1 MADDQFFPEL
11 VGVTSD
17 PESGTIGYVGG
28 SEQEYAT
35 RTRLWLESAYEE
47 ATYEQSQNE
56 EVKKID
62 KYIEYIMGKQWPSR
76 RPSYRSSPIN
86 NRIWRLLW
94 ELVAIMTDIRP
105 IFQIKATKESYA
117 KPAEMLNK
125 VTRSWWLTSDSDM
138 ALGNIIL
145 YAILT
150 TGYGKLT
157 WNNELRNGQGDLE
170 LQPLGPL
177 DVLPL
182 KPRHTLQSAQAV
194 IYKSV
199 MPLGWFKQKFGAKGA
214 LVQSDPGFSRYA
226 TSPGRPTHI
235 PSMIFDALSPQM
247 QRKIGSPERIQDS
260 AYPTALYREFWIKD
274 WTFNESNA
282 PVTMGRPKSNWCYTV
297 PPGKRLYPRG
307 RLIAM
312 GGRHILY
319 DGPNPYWHGLFPFD
333 VLRMNVVPWQFMGLC
348 YSSDT
353 EVLTKRGWIMFWE
366 AREDDEFATRQ
377 IGTGKFEWQ
386 KAVRFTNRPYTG
398 RMYNFK
404 SRSVDLLVTPEHKM
418 LVNCLPRKLGGNKK
432 RSGETSITAA
442 ELAAF
447 GNHHTAIPQTS
458 TWDAPDIGEK
468 VFRTGHYYN
477 KPVTMSGDDYCAFM
491 GAYLS
496 EGWCDKNCVNICQFE
511 KSKGYEPYRELLAR
525 ILSKEPP
532 RNKHDFYIP
541 RRGLVKFCKQFGLSH
556 EKYIPDDIMNAS
568 TRQIGIFFK
577 FFMLGDGSLRK
588 RTAGKIRSGEEF
600 RQRLSTVSKRLANQ
614 LQEVVQKIGWSA
626 SIVKRTPETGK
637 WKNGRVGKAR
647 PSYDLIV
654 RYSKDMAVKSS
665 IIDYDGTI
673 HCVTVPNGFLYVRR
687 NGRPSWCG
695 NSDLGPLIPLQDIIN
710 NILAGVLDMVK
721 KAVNPGFFGPKN
733 AFTESTWDT
742 IDWSMPGMRIGFN
755 PMTTM
760 KPEFAPAVQL
770 PSFVMQLG
778 MMISK
783 EMDQSSG
790 IAAIT
795 EMLKKKQVPSGE
807 TLDKVKDAQQTP
819 LRLKGRNIEVFLRNL
834 GTQNI
839 SNIFQFYDAE
849 RRFTMLGSAGVT
861 DQDFDWDPGSAV
873 PAGMKPEDFAR
884 SFTFTIEPGSLL
896 NANRIDEA
904 MMFARLRMM
913 GDLDR
918 ATFFKKLDLGLDVGQ
933 VEAGLK
939 REAQQG
945 IPMHPP
951 KGKQAAGAGMP
962 K

>member
-17 PESGTIGYVGG
+17 PESGNTGYVGG
-28 SEQEYAT
+28 SEQEYTT
-35 RTRLWLESAYEE
+35 RTRLWLEAAYEE
-47 ATYEQSQNE
+47 ANYEQSQNE

-105 IFQIKATKESYA
+105 IFEIKPTKQSYQQQS
-117 KPAEMLNK
+117 EMLNK

-138 ALGNIIL
+138 ALANIIL

-157 WNNELRNGQGDLE
+157 WNHELRNGQGDLE

-199 MPLGWFKQKFGAKGA
+199 MPLGWFRQKFGAKGT
-214 LVQSDPGFSRYA
+214 LVQADPGFSRYA
-226 TSPGRPTHI
+226 TAPGRPTHI

-247 QRKIGSPERIQDS
+247 QRKIGNPERIQDS
-260 AYPTALYREFWIKD
+260 AYPTALYREFWIRD

-282 PVTMGRPKSNWCYTV
+282 PVMMGRPKANWSYTV

-307 RLIAM
+307 RLISM

-319 DGPNPYWHGLFPFD
+319 DGPNPYWHGQFPFD
-333 VLRMNVVPWQFMGLC
+333 VLRMNVVPW
-348 YSSDT
+348 S
-353 EVLTKRGWIMFWE
+353 
-366 AREDDEFATRQ
+366 
-377 IGTGKFEWQ
+377 
-386 KAVRFTNRPYTG
+386 
-398 RMYNFK
+398 
-404 SRSVDLLVTPEHKM
+404 
-418 LVNCLPRKLGGNKK
+418 
-432 RSGETSITAA
+432 
-442 ELAAF
+442 
-447 GNHHTAIPQTS
+447 
-458 TWDAPDIGEK
+458 
-468 VFRTGHYYN
+468 
-477 KPVTMSGDDYCAFM
+477 FM
-491 GAYLS
+491 GA
-496 EGWCDKNCVNICQFE
+496 
-511 KSKGYEPYRELLAR
+511 
-525 ILSKEPP
+525 
-532 RNKHDFYIP
+532 
-541 RRGLVKFCKQFGLSH
+541 
-556 EKYIPDDIMNAS
+556 
-568 TRQIGIFFK
+568 
-577 FFMLGDGSLRK
+577 
-588 RTAGKIRSGEEF
+588 
-600 RQRLSTVSKRLANQ
+600 
-614 LQEVVQKIGWSA
+614 
-626 SIVKRTPETGK
+626 
-637 WKNGRVGKAR
+637 
-647 PSYDLIV
+647 
-654 RYSKDMAVKSS
+654 
-665 IIDYDGTI
+665 
-673 HCVTVPNGFLYVRR
+673 
-687 NGRPSWCG
+687 
-695 NSDLGPLIPLQDIIN
+695 SDLGPLIPLQDIIN

-733 AFTESTWDT
+733 AFPESTWDT
-742 IDWSMPGMRIGFN
+742 IDWSMPGMKVGYN
-755 PMTTM
+755 AMTTS
-760 KPEFAPAVQL
+760 KPEFAPPVNL
-770 PSFVMQLG
+770 PSFVMQTQ
-778 MMISK
+778 MMAAK

-834 GTQNI
+834 GTQNV

-861 DQDFDWDPGSAV
+861 NEDFDWDPGSAV
-873 PAGMKPEDFAR
+873 PAGMRPEDFAR

-918 ATFFKKLDLGLDVGQ
+918 ETFFKKLDLGLDFNK

-939 REAQQG
+939 REMQQG

-951 KGKQAAGAGMP
+951 KGKQAASAGMP